1 MNSPTYELDGDV
13 VNLEELIKVN
23 EFDQDTVDEI
33 YALLPGYSMYFG
45 GGAFATFVLKRL
57 S

>member
-1 MNSPTYELDGDV
+1 MPIYELDGDRV
-13 VNLEELIKVN
+13 DITELIKVN
-23 EFDQDTVDEI
+23 EFDQDTIDDI